1 MSVCQFRIPSFL
13 VTMQNFTTIK
23 CCVIISNHSIYNDGT
38 YCFSY
43 YWSNPQ
49 MHGFYGRYLK
59 IDLTHETF
67 DLVPLN
73 DEILLRYLGGKGL
86 ASYLLYSINPPG
98 VDPLLPDNCL
108 ILATGPITNSR
119 IWGSCRYGVF
129 TKSPQTGFYS
139 ESYAGGKVPEAIDSS
154 GFDAIVV
161 TGKSKRPTVVLV
173 HPDGAEFFDASDIWG
188 MGTYD
193 TEDTVNRKY
202 GIAGSG
208 SEKSGAVVI
217 GPAGENRV
225 RFSVIENDYWRSA
238 GRTGVGT
245 VMGSKHLKAI
255 VFKGDKRR
263 FLSDAKGVKRF
274 SKEVVAESKRN
285 PVVQAY
291 RNMGTSLM
299 VEKINQAKAFPT
311 KYWSKG
317 FFDQWEKIS
326 AEALHRQCHVRPRAC
341 AKCLIACGRMTKVL
355 NGRHAG
361 LRIEGPEYETIFAF
375 GGLCMIDSIEEI
387 VYLNDICDRLGM
399 DTISAGN
406 LCGLAI
412 EAARKK
418 KIDFRI
424 DYGDVDAIAG
434 LLEKIAVRQG
444 IGDILARGIRYAAEI
459 WNMED
464 MAVHVK
470 GLEPPGYDP
479 RVLKGSGLAFAVSD
493 RGACHLRATFH
504 NPELKG
510 MIRPEVTKGK
520 ARLLIDYEDRLT
532 LMDAF
537 ILCRFF
543 RDIYPWDR
551 LSRIIEMTT
560 GLKADKAALQKIA
573 SEISA
578 LTRRFNIRE
587 GLKPEDDRLPRR
599 FYNEMLKTGH
609 IVKETDLT
617 AMLKDY
623 YTLRGWDESGS
634 GGI

>member
-1 MSVCQFRIPSFL
+1 M
-13 VTMQNFTTIK
+13 N
-23 CCVIISNHSIYNDGT
+23 
-38 YCFSY
+38 
-43 YWSNPQ
+43 
-49 MHGFYGRYLK
+49 GFYGRYLK
-59 IDLTHETF
+59 IDLTDEKF
-67 DLVPLN
+67 DLVPLK

-98 VDPLLPDNCL
+98 VDPLSPDNHL
-108 ILATGPITNSR
+108 VFNTGPITNSR
-119 IWGSCRYGVF
+119 IWGSSRYGVF
-129 TKSPQTGFYS
+129 TKSPQTGFFS
-139 ESYAGGKVPEAIDSS
+139 ESYAGGRVPEAIDSS
-154 GFDAIVV
+154 GFDAIIV
-161 TGKSKRPTVVLV
+161 TGKSKCPTVVLV
-173 HPDGAEFFDASDIWG
+173 QPDGAEFFDASDIWG
-188 MGTYD
+188 MDTYK

-202 GIAGSG
+202 GNTGPG

-238 GRTGVGT
+238 GRTGVGA

-263 FLSDAKGVKRF
+263 SLFDAKGVKHF
-274 SKEVVAESKRN
+274 SKEVAEESKNN

-299 VEKINQAKAFPT
+299 VKKINQAKAFPT

-317 FFDQWEKIS
+317 FFDKWEKIS
-326 AEALHRQCHVRPRAC
+326 AEALHRQCRVQPRAC
-341 AKCLIACGRMTKVL
+341 AKCFIACGRMTTVL

-387 VYLNDICDRLGM
+387 AYLNDVCDRLGM

-406 LCGLAI
+406 LCGLTI
-412 EAARKK
+412 EAVRKK
-418 KIDFRI
+418 KIDVKI
-424 DYGDVDAIAG
+424 DYGDVDAIVD
-434 LLEKIAVRQG
+434 LLKKIAERQG
-444 IGDILARGIRYAAEI
+444 IGDILARGIKYATNA
-459 WNMED
+459 WGMED
-464 MAVHVK
+464 TAVHVK

-479 RVLKGSGLAFAVSD
+479 RVLKGSGLAFVVSD

-510 MIRPEVTKGK
+510 MISPEVTKGK
-520 ARLLIDYEDRLT
+520 AELLIDFEDRLA

-551 LSRIIEMTT
+551 LSRIIEMTI

-578 LTRRFNIRE
+578 LTRCFNIRE
-587 GLKPEDDRLPRR
+587 GLRPEDDHLPKR
-599 FYNEMLKTGH
+599 FYKEILKTGH
-609 IVKETDLT
+609 VVKESDLA

-623 YTLRGWDESGS
+623 YTLRGWNENGVLKVKPAIS
-634 GGI
+634 

>member
-1 MSVCQFRIPSFL
+1 M
-13 VTMQNFTTIK
+13 N
-23 CCVIISNHSIYNDGT
+23 
-38 YCFSY
+38 
-43 YWSNPQ
+43 
-49 MHGFYGRYLK
+49 GFYGRYLK
-59 IDLTHETF
+59 IDLTDETY
-67 DLVPLN
+67 DVVPLN
-73 DEILLRYLGGKGL
+73 DEILLTYLGGKGL

-98 VDPLLPDNCL
+98 VDPLSPDNCL
-108 ILATGPITNSR
+108 IFATGPITNSR
-119 IWGSCRYGVF
+119 IWGSSRYGVF

-154 GFDAIVV
+154 GFDAIIV

-173 HPDGAEFFDASDIWG
+173 KPDGAEFFDASDIWG
-188 MGTYD
+188 MNTYD
-193 TEDTVNRKY
+193 TEDTVNRRFV
-202 GIAGSG
+202 GAVSG

-217 GPAGENRV
+217 GPAGEHRV
-225 RFSVIENDYWRSA
+225 RFAVIENDYWRSA

-245 VMGSKHLKAI
+245 VMGSKHLKAV

-263 FLSDAKGVKRF
+263 ALFDAKGVECF
-274 SKEVVAESKRN
+274 SKEVAEESKNN

-299 VEKINQAKAFPT
+299 VKKINQVKAFPT

-326 AEALHRQCHVRPRAC
+326 AEALHRQCRVQPRPC
-341 AKCLIACGRMTKVL
+341 AKCFIACGRMTTVL

-387 VYLNDICDRLGM
+387 AYLNDICDRLGM

-406 LCGLAI
+406 LCGLTI
-412 EAARKK
+412 EAVRKK
-418 KIDFRI
+418 KIDVKV

-434 LLEKIAVRQG
+434 LLNKIANRQG
-444 IGDILARGIRYAAEI
+444 IGDILARGIKHAANV
-459 WNMED
+459 WDMED

-510 MIRPEVTKGK
+510 MIDPETRMGK
-520 ARLLIDYEDRLT
+520 AELLADFEDRLT

-560 GLKADKAALQKIA
+560 GLKADKAELQKIA
-573 SEISA
+573 SGIST
-578 LTRRFNIRE
+578 LTRCFNIRE
-587 GLKPEDDRLPRR
+587 GLKSEDDNLPTR
-599 FYNEMLKTGH
+599 FYREILKTGH
-609 IVKETDLT
+609 VVKEADLK
-617 AMLKDY
+617 AMLTDY
-623 YTLRGWDESGS
+623 YTLRGWNENGVPKVKPSIS
-634 GGI
+634 

>member
-1 MSVCQFRIPSFL
+1 M
-13 VTMQNFTTIK
+13 N
-23 CCVIISNHSIYNDGT
+23 
-38 YCFSY
+38 
-43 YWSNPQ
+43 
-49 MHGFYGRYLK
+49 GFYGRYLK
-59 IDLTHETF
+59 IDLTHKKF
-67 DLVPLN
+67 DLVNLN
-73 DEILLRYLGGKGL
+73 DEILLTYLGGKGL

-98 VDPLLPDNCL
+98 VDPMSPDNCL
-108 ILATGPITNSR
+108 IFATGPITNSR
-119 IWGSCRYGVF
+119 IWGSSRYGVF

-161 TGKSKRPTVVLV
+161 TGKSKHPTVVLV
-173 HPDGAEFFDASDIWG
+173 QPNGAEFLDASDIWG
-188 MGTYD
+188 ADTYK
-193 TEDTVNRKY
+193 TEDAVNRKY
-202 GIAGSG
+202 GNTGFG

-238 GRTGVGT
+238 GRTGVGA

-263 FLSDAKGVKRF
+263 ALFDAEGVRHF
-274 SKEVVAESKRN
+274 SKDVAEESKNN
-285 PVVQAY
+285 PAVQAY
-291 RNMGTSLM
+291 KNMGTSLM
-299 VEKINQAKAFPT
+299 VKKINQAKAFPT

-317 FFDQWEKIS
+317 FYDQWEKIS
-326 AEALHRQCHVRPRAC
+326 AEALHRQCRVQPRAC
-341 AKCLIACGRMTKVL
+341 AKCFIACGRMTTVL

-387 VYLNDICDRLGM
+387 TYLNDICDRFGL

-406 LCGLAI
+406 LCGLTI

-418 KIDFRI
+418 KVNVKI
-424 DYGDVDAIAG
+424 DYGDVDAIAA
-434 LLEKIAVRQG
+434 LLGKIANRQG
-444 IGDILARGIRYAAEI
+444 IGDILARGIKHAANV
-459 WNMED
+459 WGMED
-464 MAVHVK
+464 TAVHVK

-510 MIRPEVTKGK
+510 MIRPEVTQGK
-520 ARLLIDYEDRLT
+520 AGLLIDFEDRLM

-551 LSRIIEMTT
+551 LSRIVEMTI

-573 SEISA
+573 SEIST
-578 LTRRFNIRE
+578 LTRCFNIRE
-587 GLKPEDDRLPRR
+587 GLTSEDDSLPKC
-599 FYNEMLKTGH
+599 FYKEILKTGH
-609 IVKETDLT
+609 VVKEADLA

-623 YTLRGWDESGS
+623 YTLRGWNEN
-634 GGI
+634 GIPEVKLCF